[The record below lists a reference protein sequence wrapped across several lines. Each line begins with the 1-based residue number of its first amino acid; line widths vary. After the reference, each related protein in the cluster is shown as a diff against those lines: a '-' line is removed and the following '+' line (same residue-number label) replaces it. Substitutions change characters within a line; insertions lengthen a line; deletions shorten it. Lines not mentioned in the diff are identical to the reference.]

1 MTEHPAY
8 TRVIFDP
15 VADPA
20 AVVRA
25 GSARFTVLTSRL
37 IRMEYSFD
45 GRFEDRPSQV
55 FWYRRLPVPAYR
67 TERDGT
73 RLILTTDHLRLEYSG
88 GDAPFA
94 ADTLAVSLMPAGP
107 AWHYGDVAA
116 GNLLGTARTLD
127 KANGSTQ
134 LEPGLLSRGGWTV
147 VDDSRT
153 LVFDE
158 LGWLASR
165 ETAAGSHDLYF
176 FGYGNDYR
184 ECLRAYRLVSGG
196 VPLLPRWAL
205 GNWWSRYWA
214 YSDED
219 LRQLMTE
226 FRDRDVPLS
235 VCIVDMDWHLV
246 DVGEGVSGWT
256 GYTWNPALFPD
267 PPGFIDWLHA
277 QGVRTALNL
286 HPALGIRP
294 HEAAYVA
301 MAGRL
306 GIDSQAGRPIPFDIA
321 NRRFSDA
328 YFEIL
333 HHPQEA
339 IGVDF
344 WWMDWQQGTQASIAG
359 LDPLWWLNH
368 LHHYDLA
375 RGGKRPFIFSRW
387 GGLGNHRYPI
397 GFSGD
402 TVVSW
407 ESLAFQPYFTA
418 TAANVAY
425 GWWSHDI
432 GGHMQGI
439 EDRELYTR
447 WVQFGVFSPIFRLH
461 STKNPFHERRP
472 WGYDA
477 EVLRITRDVMQLRHA
492 LIPYLYTMARLDEME
507 GITLVRPMYHD
518 YPSRDEAYACPQQY
532 LFGTDFI
539 VAPYTEPA
547 DGDTRL
553 SRQAVWLPPGDWYH
567 FLSGAYFQGDAWYT
581 CYGGLD
587 DIPVFV
593 RAGAIVPLGPKA
605 GWGGTDNPEELHLH
619 IFAGDDGRFVLYED
633 DGETTAHQ
641 KGEFALTRFEQRWND
656 GRLQITISPPG
667 GDHSF
672 VPESRTYIL
681 HIHGISMPGR
691 IAMMVDGDSQS
702 RVYDYDEIKEICR
715 VEPLTLQSGARGRI
729 TVRFAADAT
738 PLSRRDRTQ
747 EELRRMIAAFRLDSL
762 AKMWLISRLKEMAE
776 NPDRLADF
784 GIDLTPSQM
793 CALLEVTQGVGVN
806 LVVDKAEPYLL
817 VVWNNRG
824 LSGFRYHFAQLRPE
838 KWFARE
844 RFGSSVGIT
853 PGFQAIRPEG
863 QRWRLTVDYFGL
875 QTLSFDG
882 RGRSD

>member
-1 MTEHPAY
+1 MTERPAY
-8 TRVIFDP
+8 TRVTFDP

-20 AVVRA
+20 AVVHLGA
-25 GSARFTVLTSRL
+25 TRFTVLASRL
-37 IRMEYSFD
+37 IRMEYSPD

-55 FWYRRLPVPAYR
+55 FWHRRQPVPIYQ
-67 TERDGT
+67 TEQEGAK
-73 RLILTTDHLRLEYSG
+73 LILTTDHLRLEYTG
-88 GDAPFA
+88 GNAPLA
-94 ADTLAVSLMPAGP
+94 ADTLTASLLPDGP
-107 AWHYGDVAA
+107 VWRYGDVAS

-127 KANGSTQ
+127 KVSGSTQ
-134 LEPGLLSRGGWTV
+134 LEPGLLSRDGWVV
-147 VDDSRT
+147 VDDSHT
-153 LVFDE
+153 LVCDGS
-158 LGWLASR
+158 GWLVPR
-165 ETAAGSHDLYF
+165 EATPGSHDLYF
-176 FGYGNDYR
+176 FGYGHDYQ
-184 ECLRAYRLVSGG
+184 ECLRAYRLVSGD

-205 GNWWSRYWA
+205 GNWWSRYWE
-214 YSDED
+214 YSDAD

-226 FRDRDVPLS
+226 FRDHDVPLS

-246 DVGEGVSGWT
+246 NVGEGISGWT

-267 PPGFIDWLHA
+267 PPGFINWLHA
-277 QGVRTALNL
+277 QGLRTALNL

-294 HEAAYVA
+294 HEAGYAA

-306 GIDSQAGRPIPFDIA
+306 GIDPHESRPIPFDIA
-321 NRRFSDA
+321 DQRFTDA
-328 YFEIL
+328 YFEVL

-344 WWMDWQQGTQASIAG
+344 WWMDWQQGRQTAVAG

-375 RGGKRPFIFSRW
+375 RAGKRPFIFSRW

-447 WVQFGVFSPIFRLH
+447 WVQFGAFSPILRLH

-477 EVLRITRDVMQLRHA
+477 EVLRVTRDVMQLRHA
-492 LIPYLYTMARLDEME
+492 LIPYLYTMARLDETA
-507 GITLVRPMYHD
+507 GITLARPMYHN
-518 YPSRDEAYACPQQY
+518 YPERDEAYACPQQY

-567 FLSGAYFQGDAWYT
+567 FLSGEYYRGDAWYT
-581 CYGGLD
+581 CYGSLD

-593 RAGAIVPLGPKA
+593 QAGAIVPLGPKV
-605 GWGGTDNPEELHLH
+605 GWGGVENPAELHLH
-619 IFAGDDGRFVLYED
+619 VFAGDDGRFVLYED
-633 DGETTAHQ
+633 DGETTAYRE
-641 KGEFALTRFEQRWND
+641 GEFALTRFEQRWDN
-656 GRLQITISPPG
+656 GRLRITIAPSG
-667 GDHSF
+667 SAHSF
-672 VPESRTYIL
+672 VPESRTYFL
-681 HIHGISMPGR
+681 HIHGISMPTSV
-691 IAMMVDGDSQS
+691 ALMVDGDSQS
-702 RVYDYDEIKEICR
+702 QTYDYDGTSEMCR
-715 VEPLTLQSGARGRI
+715 VEPLTLYSGAHGRI
-729 TVRFAADAT
+729 TLSFAAAAA

-747 EELRRMIAAFRLDSL
+747 EKLQQMIAAFRMDSL
-762 AKMWLISRLKEMAE
+762 AKMWLVSRLVEWAE
-776 NPDRLADF
+776 HPEQLSDF
-784 GIDLTPSQM
+784 GIDLAPSQM
-793 CALLEVTQGVGVN
+793 RALLEVSQGVGVN
-806 LVVDKAEPYLL
+806 RVVDKAEPYLL
-817 VVWNNRG
+817 VMWNNRG
-824 LSGFRYHFAQLRPE
+824 SPDFRHHFVQLRPE

-844 RFGSSVGIT
+844 RFVSSVGTT
-853 PGFQAIRPEG
+853 PDFRAIRPEG
-863 QRWRLTVDYFGL
+863 ESWRLSIDYFGL
-875 QTLSFDG
+875 QTLSFNG